1 MFGNKVSKPQ
11 TRIDSL
17 VGAGTVVEGNITFSG
32 GLRVDGRVRGNVIA
46 TGDESSTLV
55 LSEQAQ
61 IDGEI
66 RVSHAVING
75 TVVGPVQGT
84 EYVELQSKAKVTG
97 DVLYRTLEI
106 QLGAVVQGRLVHQE
120 GDTQPKVVTL
130 KPAQPALPTS
140 TPSASAGD

>member
-120 GDTQPKVVTL
+120 GDVQPKVVAL
-130 KPAQPALPTS
+130 KSAQPALS
-140 TPSASAGD
+140 TPAPSASTGD